1 MFKKGDKVSTLDDDI
16 TGVVVSIKGE
26 CVTIETEEG
35 FEMSF
40 SDSELILE
48 HKNLV
53 SELFKSHDLQ
63 SIVSEKEAAEKSK
76 TKSTPSK
83 RGRRRPP
90 MEVDLHLHKLIDN
103 ERNLT
108 DYDKLNIQLD
118 TAKRQL
124 EFAIK
129 KRIQRVVFIH
139 GVGKGTLRMELET
152 LLRRYDNIT
161 YYDADYKTYGLG
173 ATEVYIYQNS

>member
-1 MFKKGDKVSTLDDDI
+1 MMFKKGDKVSTIDDNISGIVVRLD
-16 TGVVVSIKGE
+16 GQQVVID
-26 CVTIETEEG
+26 TNDG

-40 SDSELILE
+40 SASELILE
-48 HKNLV
+48 RENLAP
-53 SELFKSHDLQ
+53 ELFKSHDFH
-63 SIVSEKEAAEKSK
+63 SVVSEKEATTKRTSK
-76 TKSTPSK
+76 PIQSK
-83 RGRRRPP
+83 RGKIPP

-103 ERNLT
+103 ERHLT

-161 YYDADYKTYGLG
+161 FYDADYKTYGLG
-173 ATEVYIYQNS
+173 ATEVYIYQN